1 MRSTVYG
8 TGSMLHVPHPCDEF
22 HRPRFRLRVCCVRCL
37 LCGIVS
43 SSIVTA
49 TSHRDSRCQLHPPL
63 RHNSEIRP
71 NSCDQPPPRCSLS
84 RSLSPRSIR
93 NSPHTLLAMPF
104 QTTKPR
110 TLHTIDHT
118 VLFHHRFHLRR
129 QLLVLRSQL
138 VRWSLKTV
146 VVIFTMAGLTNF
158 LVVVQDADWGLGYGR
173 MPFHEA
179 LYFVVVSF
187 STVG

>member
-1 MRSTVYG
+1 M
-8 TGSMLHVPHPCDEF
+8 
-22 HRPRFRLRVCCVRCL
+22 RLR
-37 LCGIVS
+37 
-43 SSIVTA
+43 
-49 TSHRDSRCQLHPPL
+49 
-63 RHNSEIRP
+63 
-71 NSCDQPPPRCSLS
+71 
-84 RSLSPRSIR
+84 
-93 NSPHTLLAMPF
+93 
-104 QTTKPR
+104 TTKPR
-110 TLHTIDHT
+110 TLHTTDHA
-118 VLFHHRFHLRR
+118 VLFHNRCHCLR

-179 LYFVVVSF
+179 LYFIVVSF